1 MPLSVVSVDA
11 SKSADPSAACAA
23 RAAIPERIVLAAGA
37 AGSSAGFPVVAEADA
52 DDVGGASIGVST
64 TSSVSP
70 VWMGL
75 VKSARTP
82 LTRIAKVTR
91 LVAGGGVK
99 PTASSASLTFA
110 VPRPF

>member
-1 MPLSVVSVDA
+1 M
-11 SKSADPSAACAA
+11 
-23 RAAIPERIVLAAGA
+23 PERIVLAAGA
-37 AGSSAGFPVVAEADA
+37 TGSADFSPDAGEV
-52 DDVGGASIGVST
+52 DVGGASIGVST

>member
-1 MPLSVVSVDA
+1 M
-11 SKSADPSAACAA
+11 
-23 RAAIPERIVLAAGA
+23 PERIVLAAGA
-37 AGSSAGFPVVAEADA
+37 AGSSADFSADA
-52 DDVGGASIGVST
+52 GEVDVGGASIGVST